1 MVLIEDITEAELA
14 REAAEA
20 AAKKAAEEQEAARQ
34 AAAAAAEAQAA
45 AARQATAAAAAAAT
59 GSEDAGE
66 GAGAPNEGGEV
77 ASADSQPPAEL
88 TEEEKVGHGKQRGSG
103 LVGGGY
109 TAVACQRRGHPP
121 TPPFDC
127 ACLPSACRSS

>member
-20 AAKKAAEEQEAARQ
+20 AAKKAAEEQEAA
-34 AAAAAAEAQAA
+34 AAEAQAA
-45 AARQATAAAAAAAT
+45 AARQATAAAAAAAAAAAT

>member
-34 AAAAAAEAQAA
+34 AAAAAAEAQAE
-45 AARQATAAAAAAAT
+45 AARQATAAAAAAT
-59 GSEDAGE
+59 GSKDAGQ

-103 LVGGGY
+103 LVGSGY

-127 ACLPSACRSS
+127 ACLPSACRSI